1 MFATIF
7 KKLAPD
13 CEPRVLEQT
22 IQLAVELAREG
33 REGHKIGTMFVVGDE
48 EAALRQSRPLIL
60 DPLQG
65 HPPEVKKIDDPNMR
79 ETAKELAQ
87 LDGAFIISSDGI
99 IVSAARYISADS
111 AGINLPLGLGA
122 RHMAAAALTRATRSV
137 VVVVS
142 LSSVVR
148 AFYRGQIIAEIIP
161 DIWLLGQESIQIE
174 GPYMERKIAGL
185 RIFSSE
191 LSEDAM
197 ASETNTRK

>member
-1 MFATIF
+1 MFETIF
-7 KKLAPD
+7 KKLTPD

-65 HPPEVKKIDDPNMR
+65 HPPEVKKIDDSNIR

-99 IVSAARYISADS
+99 ILSAARYISADS
-111 AGINLPLGLGA
+111 TGINLPLGLGA

-142 LSSVVR
+142 LTSVVR
-148 AFYRGQIIAEIIP
+148 VFYRGQIIAEIIP
-161 DIWLLGQESIQIE
+161 DIWMLGQESIQIE

-197 ASETNTRK
+197 ASETNTR